1 MARKRIV
8 KNMTLQEQ
16 ANEKTVGLVCRS
28 TRMSAST
35 FMRLCEKY
43 LRHRR
48 MVVRDKKISK
58 RYDPARQKINQA
70 KRIKVKEL
78 VKEGAGVSSVEIKD
92 EKIRQFEKLARRNG
106 VRYAIKKDK
115 STTPPTY
122 IVFFKAKDGEM
133 IDRTM
138 KEFLKRSIS
147 KDDKAKEPVIHAKLK
162 KFKAVAMEAAAK
174 VSKIRHKTQERGEE
188 VIQQ

>member
-1 MARKRIV
+1 M
-8 KNMTLQEQ
+8 QEQ

-28 TRMSAST
+28 TRMTAT
-35 FMRLCEKY
+35 MFARLCGKY
-43 LRHRR
+43 LRYRR
-48 MVVRDKKISK
+48 MVNRDKRMAK
-58 RYDPARQKINQA
+58 RYDPSKQKINQPR
-70 KRIKVKEL
+70 KIRVQEL
-78 VKEGAGVSSVEIKD
+78 VKEGSGVSSVEIKD

-162 KFKAVAMEAAAK
+162 KFKAVAMEAASK
-174 VSKIRHKTQERGEE
+174 VSKIKHKTQER
-188 VIQQ
+188 

>member
-1 MARKRIV
+1 M
-8 KNMTLQEQ
+8 QEQ

-115 STTPPTY
+115 STTPPTF
-122 IVFFKAKDGEM
+122 IVFFKAKDADAITSVLKEYS
-133 IDRTM
+133 DRLNKRK
-138 KEFLKRSIS
+138 KEAGKERPSILN
-147 KDDKAKEPVIHAKLK
+147 KLK
-162 KFKAVAMEAAAK
+162 KFKEIVANAPLKHREK
-174 VSKIRHKTQERGEE
+174 RKEQER
-188 VIQQ
+188 

>member
-1 MARKRIV
+1 M
-8 KNMTLQEQ
+8 QEQ

-28 TRMSAST
+28 VRMSAST
-35 FMRLCEKY
+35 FMRLCDRY

-48 MVVRDKKISK
+48 MVVHDKKISR
-58 RYDPARQKINQA
+58 RYDPAKQKINQA

-78 VKEGAGVSSVEIKD
+78 VKEGTGVSSVEIKD

-115 STTPPTY
+115 STTPPTF

-138 KEFLKRSIS
+138 KELPWIYMPRYRRRNRSMRS
-147 KDDKAKEPVIHAKLK
+147 TGWQMNLMFSDN
-162 KFKAVAMEAAAK
+162 
-174 VSKIRHKTQERGEE
+174 SR
-188 VIQQ
+188 

>member
-1 MARKRIV
+1 M
-8 KNMTLQEQ
+8 QEQ

-78 VKEGAGVSSVEIKD
+78 VKEGAEVSSVEIKD

-115 STTPPTY
+115 STTPPTF

-147 KDDKAKEPVIHAKLK
+147 KDDKGKEPVIHAKLT

-174 VSKIRHKTQERGEE
+174 VSKIRHKTQER
-188 VIQQ
+188 

>member
-1 MARKRIV
+1 M
-8 KNMTLQEQ
+8 QEQ

-28 TRMSAST
+28 ARMTSSV

-48 MVVRDKKISK
+48 MVVHDKKMAK
-58 RYDPARQKINQA
+58 RYDPATQKINQP
-70 KRIKVKEL
+70 KKIKVKEL
-78 VKEGAGVSSVEIKD
+78 VKEGSGVSSVEIKD

-106 VRYAIKKDK
+106 VRYAIKKDRN
-115 STTPPTY
+115 TTPPTY

-138 KEFLKRSIS
+138 KEFLKRNIRMN
-147 KDDKAKEPVIHAKLK
+147 DQDKEPAIHAKLK
-162 KFKAVAMEAAAK
+162 KYKAVAMEAAAK
-174 VSKIRHKTQERGEE
+174 VSKIRHKAQER
-188 VIQQ
+188 

>member
-1 MARKRIV
+1 M
-8 KNMTLQEQ
+8 QEQ

-138 KEFLKRSIS
+138 KEFLKRSIA

-174 VSKIRHKTQERGEE
+174 VSKIRHKTQER
-188 VIQQ
+188 